1 MGALVKIPS
10 GLAERAEEPE
20 PEQFL
25 LFMLGGE
32 AFAIGISYIREIIEF
47 GPLTTVPMMPAF
59 IRGVINVRG
68 AVVPVI
74 DLAARLGGNTCKAER
89 RTCIVILE
97 NNRDEDRQRIGML
110 VDGVT
115 EVLEIAASEI
125 EPAPAFGAGIRS
137 DFIQGM
143 GKVRGKFVI
152 LLDVGHVLSVD
163 EMAALSGVEPMA
175 A

>member
-1 MGALVKIPS
+1 MGALVKMQS
-10 GLAERAEEPE
+10 GLTEQAEEHA

-25 LFMLGGE
+25 LFTLGGE
-32 AFAIGISYIREIIEF
+32 TFAIGISHIREIIEF
-47 GPLTTVPMMPAF
+47 GTLTTVPMMPAF

-74 DLAARLGGNTCKAER
+74 DLAARLGGETCKAER
-89 RTCIVILE
+89 RACIVILE
-97 NNRDEDRQRIGML
+97 NNREEDRQRIGIL
-110 VDGVT
+110 VDGVS
-115 EVLEIAASEI
+115 EVLEIAATEI
-125 EPAPAFGAGIRS
+125 EPAPAFGARIRN

-143 GKVRGKFVI
+143 GKVRGQFVI

-163 EMAALSGVEPMA
+163 EMAALSGIEAMA